1 MLSMNEAVKNLIEM
15 FANKSFPEQI
25 ALTIIKRRSGEDV
38 RPCDKWSIGNQLIM
52 LFIGGTDD
60 ARTLKQWNAVGRKV
74 MKGSK
79 AFGIY
84 APLVKKIVDGEEE
97 EQTVIVGFK
106 VVPVFKVE
114 DTEGEELEAVSYE
127 PEIREMP
134 PFIDV
139 AEKLDIKVK
148 WKPLSCAVY
157 GLSLI
162 HISEPTRPYGISG
175 YESQAYKYIQRFCAD
190 MEDKAVLKNIMRTLN
205 EVEKIIGIILDA
217 STYGSEGRTVS
228 LRHEP

>member
-1 MLSMNEAVKNLIEM
+1 MEAI
-15 FANKSFPEQI
+15 
-25 ALTIIKRRSGEDV
+25 
-38 RPCDKWSIGNQLIM
+38 
-52 LFIGGTDD
+52 
-60 ARTLKQWNAVGRKV
+60 
-74 MKGSK
+74 
-79 AFGIY
+79 
-84 APLVKKIVDGEEE
+84 
-97 EQTVIVGFK
+97 
-106 VVPVFKVE
+106 
-114 DTEGEELEAVSYE
+114 SYE

-157 GLSLI
+157 GYYSPRDNSITLGSKDFIVYFHELAHAVNATYADLSKDIKKAEVVAELTAAVLC
-162 HISEPTRPYGISG
+162 EMNGISG

-217 STYGSEGRTVS
+217 GTYGSEGRTVS